1 MIYKLIP
8 RFLSNIMSRY
18 KLIRTRAGLCVFGI
32 LLVTSYQS
40 NAAWLSICA
49 SQPLSTLNKHDDGYL
64 AHILDAEEKV
74 TLLRVTAI
82 QPENSDCEAREL
94 PINVEEVSWAGFV
107 NATVGKAQQITLQ
120 GRELNGRFAVSEI
133 VAADDFKPSPPLP
146 VDKLQPSGQA
156 RRFPHLRASWFWSP
170 ASWIDTPQRIFDSQT
185 SLALKRIY
193 ITVPVSEGRVQ
204 HAEQLQQFL
213 QIAHQHGLQV
223 WAVLGDPYAVLD
235 REKEHFLAR
244 VSAYQDFNTGNVQ
257 QRLDGLQLDIE
268 PYLLPGYQLN
278 SAVWLQKQAKIVNAA
293 HQVASSLELDIVLP
307 FWFDP
312 VHGDSAALL
321 SNVETSIT
329 SITLMNYRTDPGQI
343 REFAEKFLDWGER
356 RKKAVFIA
364 LESLA
369 MPEEDRRVYKQ
380 AESGELW
387 SFSFK
392 ETPVLLLLQQTQDL
406 PGGKAYSFSHSRKVD
421 GSNTSF
427 SLQPN
432 KLMGLLPVL
441 EKQFGAWSSFAV
453 LALHGQEQP

>member
-1 MIYKLIP
+1 M
-8 RFLSNIMSRY
+8 NRY
-18 KLIRTRAGLCVFGI
+18 KLIGSRTGLCFFWI
-32 LLVTSYQS
+32 LLSASCQS
-40 NAAWLSICA
+40 NGAWLSMCA
-49 SQPLSTLNKHDDGYL
+49 NQPLSTLNKHDDGYL
-64 AHILDAEEKV
+64 AHILNAEEKV

-82 QPENSDCEAREL
+82 QPESPGCETREL
-94 PINVEEVSWAGFV
+94 PISADKLSWAGFV
-107 NATVGKAQQITLQ
+107 KASVGKAQQIALQ
-120 GRELNGRFAVSEI
+120 GQELNGRFAVSEI
-133 VAADDFKPSPPLP
+133 VATDDVKASPPLP
-146 VDKLQPSGQA
+146 TDKLQPSGQA
-156 RRFPHLRASWFWSP
+156 RRFPLLRASWFWSP
-170 ASWIDTPQRIFDSQT
+170 ASWMDTPQRIFDSQT

-204 HAEQLQQFL
+204 HAEQLHQFL
-213 QIAHQHGLQV
+213 QTAHQHGLQV

-235 REKEHFLAR
+235 REKQNFLAR
-244 VSAYQDFNTGNVQ
+244 ISAYQAFNSGNVQ

-293 HQVASSLELDIVLP
+293 HQIASSLELDIVLP

-312 VHGDSAALL
+312 MHGDSAALL
-321 SNVETSIT
+321 SNVETSIA
-329 SITLMNYRTDPGQI
+329 SITLMNYRTDPEQI

-356 RKKAVFIA
+356 RQKAVFIA
-364 LESLA
+364 LESLS
-369 MPEEDRRVYKQ
+369 MPEEDLRVYRP

-392 ETPVLLLLQQTQDL
+392 EAPVLLLLQQAQDL
-406 PGGKAYSFSHSRKVD
+406 PGGKAYSFSHSRKID

-441 EKQFGAWSSFAV
+441 EKQFGTWSSFAGI
-453 LALHGQEQP
+453 ALHGQDQP